1 VGNYSRAFALSDEV
15 SREGIEATVKGGV
28 LRLTLPKAGPARA
41 RKIPVQGE

>member
-1 VGNYSRAFALSDEV
+1 
-15 SREGIEATVKGGV
+15 VKSGV